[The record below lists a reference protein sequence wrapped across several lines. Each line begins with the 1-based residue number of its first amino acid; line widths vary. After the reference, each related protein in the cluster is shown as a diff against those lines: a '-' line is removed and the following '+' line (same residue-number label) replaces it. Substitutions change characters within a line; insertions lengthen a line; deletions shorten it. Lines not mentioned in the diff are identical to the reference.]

1 LPQPAAK
8 RVRNGSSEADS
19 GDASQADVGATFVC
33 AHCGAPMIIV
43 QAFLR
48 EQAIRAPP
56 VAKIHHERQNL
67 DMVKQ

>member
-1 LPQPAAK
+1 
-8 RVRNGSSEADS
+8 
-19 GDASQADVGATFVC
+19 
-33 AHCGAPMIIV
+33 MIIV